1 MHKIVF
7 LFSIVTSFYANAQT
21 KHEGVNREKAKN
33 TAVNCVYMSPEE
45 REMIHEI
52 NRVRYDP
59 SSYLQYLL
67 PMLKEAAQQLK
78 VNGKGEKNY
87 SVTYSSTSQNGKNLA
102 SIDTTWHYTN
112 EENVKALTTLMDDLK
127 KLKRLSI
134 LLPDSGIYLAA
145 KKHAADQQAHD
156 WKLLHTGS
164 DGSEP
169 WDRIKLFSPSMG
181 GANENIGGRY
191 GYASSTPRD
200 MIIQLLIDAGIP
212 GYGHRYNILNHLWT
226 HVACSI
232 EKFKGTYW
240 WIQEFGF
247 KRNKPVINPKAQVK
261 PLH

>member
-1 MHKIVF
+1 MHKIIF
-7 LFSIVTSFYANAQT
+7 LFAIANSFYANAQT
-21 KHEGVNREKAKN
+21 KNVVVSREKAMN
-33 TAVNCVYMSPEE
+33 TAIGCIYMSPEE
-45 REMIHEI
+45 REMIYEI
-52 NRVRYDP
+52 NRVRHDP
-59 SSYLQYLL
+59 TSYLQYLL
-67 PMLKEAAQQLK
+67 PMLKDAALQLK

-87 SVTYSSTSQNGKNLA
+87 SVTFSSTSQNGKNLA

-169 WDRIKLFSPSMG
+169 WDRIKLFSPTMG

-212 GYGHRYNILNHLWT
+212 GYGHRYNLLNHLWT

-240 WIQEFGF
+240 WIQEFGY
-247 KRNKPVINPKAQVK
+247 KKNKPVNN
-261 PLH
+261 